1 MRKRARYRGRG
12 AALSPGLGR
21 EWPGGGTHNTVNGMI
36 RKAGGVGCGGGGD
49 EMNGMDGPTVI
60 RARELRKQKRMV
72 FQSKRLWIWP
82 SRTRPKQVYALP
94 MPHKV
99 CPERVKTTFYRLFQA
114 KNRQNRG
121 WVGITAS
128 VENIVSGGG
137 SMGQGA
143 PLGPCTGV
151 ETHLGRVF
159 KEESPKKRSLSVS
172 HSGVVEVDAFL
183 LVWAPNRPS
192 TALNLYPR
200 VTGLVRRTTI
210 LAGSRTNFTKIL
222 IFTQIKL

>member
-121 WVGITAS
+121 WLGITAS
-128 VENIVSGGG
+128 VENIV
-137 SMGQGA
+137 
-143 PLGPCTGV
+143 
-151 ETHLGRVF
+151 
-159 KEESPKKRSLSVS
+159 
-172 HSGVVEVDAFL
+172 
-183 LVWAPNRPS
+183 
-192 TALNLYPR
+192 
-200 VTGLVRRTTI
+200 
-210 LAGSRTNFTKIL
+210 
-222 IFTQIKL
+222 